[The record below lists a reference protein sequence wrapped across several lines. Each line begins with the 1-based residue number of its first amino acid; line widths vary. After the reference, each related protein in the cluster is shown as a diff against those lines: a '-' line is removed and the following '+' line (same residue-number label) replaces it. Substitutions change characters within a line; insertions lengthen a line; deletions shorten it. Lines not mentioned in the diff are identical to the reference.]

1 MRLLVLACATLL
13 TSASAAAPAGE
24 PEPPAQSGRS
34 HQPARIVDP
43 NADAPEAC
51 PPVSRYHAMKEGARL
66 GLKRLDELPDA
77 DHYKAAYR
85 KIDGCEAPIV
95 ANFGVARR

>member
-1 MRLLVLACATLL
+1 MRLLLILPAVLLPA
-13 TSASAAAPAGE
+13 ASAAAPASE
-24 PEPPAQSGRS
+24 PAAAAQTAPAVPTRV
-34 HQPARIVDP
+34 IDP
-43 NADAPEAC
+43 NEGQRSGC
-51 PPVSRYHAMKEGARL
+51 PPVSRYHAMKEGERL

-95 ANFGVARR
+95 ANFGVTRR